1 MNTHDVV
8 LGALLACLMRYKVW
22 EYTLAHEPRATA
34 AAASYLRRAQEHR
47 LTFFTEHRLS
57 NAAWRF

>member
-1 MNTHDVV
+1 MNTHDVI
-8 LGALLACLMRYKVW
+8 LGSLLAALMLYKVW
-22 EYTLAHEPRATA
+22 EYTLKHEPRATV

-57 NAAWRF
+57 NEAWSY